1 MYIYRGYKNQEKE
14 GVNERLET
22 ETNLNEQFVLGDKI
36 AISPNR

>member
-22 ETNLNEQFVLGDKI
+22 ETKLNEEFILGDKI

>member
-1 MYIYRGYKNQEKE
+1 MSIYRGYKNQEK

-22 ETNLNEQFVLGDKI
+22 ETKLNEQFVLGDKI